1 MTIIKKIKYLSFNFY
16 INFENMSKVKIISII
31 YAIGIIIGALFLDIW
46 GANTTPLKTMSV
58 FAWTVIFIIALFFAD
73 KNEKK

>member
-1 MTIIKKIKYLSFNFY
+1 MTIIGKINYLSSNFY
-16 INFENMSKVKIISII
+16 INFKNMSKVKIISII

-46 GANTTPLKTMSV
+46 GAETTLLKTMSV

>member
-1 MTIIKKIKYLSFNFY
+1 
-16 INFENMSKVKIISII
+16 MSKVKILSII
-31 YAIGIIIGALFLDIW
+31 YAIGIIIGALFLDVW
-46 GANTTPLKTMSV
+46 GADTNILKTMSV

>member
-1 MTIIKKIKYLSFNFY
+1 MN
-16 INFENMSKVKIISII
+16 KVKIISII
-31 YAIGIIIGALFLDIW
+31 YAISIIIGALFLDVW
-46 GANTTPLKTMSV
+46 GAETTPLKTLSV